1 MSCKCSF
8 RNFSFCSLLG
18 KLYLSP
24 GELKFNRSY
33 RLDQVLGE
41 GGFGSV
47 YDGVRLNDGL
57 KVAVKKIPK
66 TNISHM
72 EGQIPMEVALL
83 QHVEDVP
90 GVAHIIDFF
99 DMGDTFAI
107 VFENEGHYRDL
118 FDIILEKGK
127 LEESVCKDIFKQV
140 VEAVTMCHRRGVLHR
155 DIKDENIVINMKTLE
170 AKLIDFGSGCYVHE
184 SFYQAFEGTPV
195 YAPPEWV
202 ENKRYK
208 AEDITVWELG
218 ILLFDMVCGDVPFM
232 EDMQILE
239 GKLDW
244 RTEVSKELKDLIEGC
259 LNHDPGERM
268 ALFDILK
275 HPWFLL

>member
-1 MSCKCSF
+1 MPCKSVF
-8 RNFSFCSLLG
+8 HNFSLCTLLG
-18 KLYLSP
+18 KLHLSP
-24 GELKFNRSY
+24 GELKFNRAF
-33 RLDQVLGE
+33 RLDGVLGR

-47 YDGVRLNDGL
+47 YDGVRLKDGM

-66 TNISHM
+66 AKIAHM
-72 EGQIPMEVALL
+72 EGRVPMEVALL

-90 GVAHIIDFF
+90 GVVHIIDCF

-107 VFENEGHYRDL
+107 VFENDGHYRDL

-127 LEESVCKDIFKQV
+127 LEESFSRDLFKQV

-170 AKLIDFGSGCYVHE
+170 AKIIDFGSGCYVHE

-195 YAPPEWV
+195 YAPPEWL

-208 AEDITVWELG
+208 AEEITVWELG

-232 EDMQILE
+232 EDMQILA
-239 GKLDW
+239 GKLEW
-244 RTEVSKELKDLIEGC
+244 GTEVSKELRDLIERC
-259 LNHDPGERM
+259 LSHDPGERI
-268 ALFDILK
+268 ALMDILK
-275 HPWFLL
+275 HPWFL